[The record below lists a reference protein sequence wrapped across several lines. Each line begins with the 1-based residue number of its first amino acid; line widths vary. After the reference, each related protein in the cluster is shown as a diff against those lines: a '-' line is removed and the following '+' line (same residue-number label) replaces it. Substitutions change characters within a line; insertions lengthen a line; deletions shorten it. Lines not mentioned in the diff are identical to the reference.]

1 MNKFFITILFLFS
14 SLISSF
20 SFAADDG
27 DWWLQRQ
34 LQIGDGKNQYGKK
47 VYGKA
52 ARTVM
57 EDVPLADGTSSRV
70 EQMIKRSIAVD
81 KPTATKVG
89 GSMFKRVSAYAKNP
103 GIQMIG
109 VLAVTQLLEAIGWV
123 MEDGAYV
130 KYKEPEVP
138 DNEYDY
144 KAEGYDSC
152 NPDWSRSAGGAAD
165 NLISS
170 CSGTDFYGVGYKLI
184 IYSAVVKGTS
194 PNYYLYIDN
203 AIQRPDGSVYNR
215 TRGDVGLQKR
225 PTNLPDDK
233 KDKTVLTPA
242 LLGAAML
249 GTGYK
254 DPDPNFDNDTVN
266 TGDYTGVK
274 ETYEH
279 DPSGVGDELA
289 DDMDDKLK
297 NAPPTDDA
305 KPSWIGD
312 SKYDDRPL
320 SDDRDDSS
328 DRSWDEKGDE
338 ATGSTEPTKDP
349 ETGEAT
355 GGQSIT
361 IQFPLFCSW
370 ASKMCQWYD
379 DWKAS
384 DKIHQKFEEDV
395 KNHQSDEKS
404 FWQTVKDWF
413 DWSKKDDDLPERD
426 ETDLITELPIEQK
439 TKNINWSAQCPTAQ
453 TVPINF
459 HGVTAEIT
467 VADFSYLCSLDWL
480 IKPFVIAFA
489 SISAAF
495 IIFGF
500 NRGGDDG

>member
-20 SFAADDG
+20 SFAVDDG
-27 DWWLQRQ
+27 DFWLQRQ
-34 LQIGDGKNQYGKK
+34 IIEGDGKNAHGKK
-47 VYGKA
+47 FYGTA
-52 ARTVM
+52 ARSVM
-57 EDVPLADGTSSRV
+57 ESVPIKDSTREEVRQL
-70 EQMIKRSIAVD
+70 IKRSIAVD
-81 KPTATKVG
+81 KPIPTKVG
-89 GSMFKRVSAYAKNP
+89 TSMLKRIYSPQAIVGTA
-103 GIQMIG
+103 
-109 VLAVTQLLEAIGWV
+109 AVTGLLAAIGWV
-123 MEDGAYV
+123 MEDGVYV
-130 KYKEPEVP
+130 KKIPVDEDSP
-138 DNEYDY
+138 DNGEYLY
-144 KAEGYDSC
+144 NAS
-152 NPDWSRSAGGAAD
+152 
-165 NLISS
+165 SS
-170 CSGTDFYGVGYKLI
+170 CSSIPSKVFTTDQAANNYICQYADCNYASRPAQTASIYDQKTVRCSAGYLMGRASKFKNPD
-184 IYSAVVKGTS
+184 YD
-194 PNYYLYIDN
+194 PN
-203 AIQRPDGSVYNR
+203 
-215 TRGDVGLQKR
+215 QK
-225 PTNLPDDK
+225 P
-233 KDKTVLTPA
+233 KDKTVPLTAA

-249 GTGYK
+249 GSQYT

-274 ETYEH
+274 EIYEH

-289 DDMDDKLK
+289 DHMDDKLK
-297 NAPPTDDA
+297 NAKPTDDG
-305 KPSWIGD
+305 KSSYIGD
-312 SKYDDRPL
+312 PKYDNRPL
-320 SDDRDDSS
+320 GEDDKSS

-338 ATGSTEPTKDP
+338 ATGGTEPTKDP

-355 GGQSIT
+355 GGQSISL
-361 IQFPLFCSW
+361 QFPLFCSW

-395 KNHQSDEKS
+395 KNHQTDEKS

-413 DWSKKDDDLPERD
+413 DWSKKEDDLPEKDNSDIDLND
-426 ETDLITELPIEQK
+426 ELIIDQK
-439 TKNINWSAQCPTAQ
+439 TKNISWSAQCPTAQ

-495 IIFGF
+495 IVFGF

>member
-27 DWWLQRQ
+27 DWWLQRN
-34 LQIGDGKNQYGKK
+34 ITVGDGKNTYGKK
-47 VYGKA
+47 VYGSA
-52 ARTVM
+52 ARSVM
-57 EDVPLADGTSSRV
+57 ESVPIKDSTREEVRQL
-70 EQMIKRSIAVD
+70 IKRSIAVD
-81 KPTATKVG
+81 KPTPSKVG
-89 GSMFKRVSAYAKNP
+89 SSMLKRIYSPQAIVGTA
-103 GIQMIG
+103 
-109 VLAVTQLLEAIGWV
+109 AVTGLLAAIGWV
-123 MEDGAYV
+123 MEDGVYV
-130 KYKEPEVP
+130 KYKEPDPSKCE
-138 DNEYDY
+138 E
-144 KAEGYDSC
+144 
-152 NPDWSRSAGGAAD
+152 NPPACGVYVWSRDSELGTY
-165 NLISS
+165 SS
-170 CSGTDFYGVGYKLI
+170 QQGICQ
-184 IYSAVVKGTS
+184 AVVKYNGQTLTGIGTR
-194 PNYYLYIDN
+194 N
-203 AIQRPDGSVYNR
+203 GSYACFARKSN
-215 TRGDVGLQKR
+215 GDSDWWAV
-225 PTNLPDDK
+225 DK
-233 KDKTVLTPA
+233 KFNPNPSTEPPKGQKVPLTAA

-249 GTGYK
+249 GSQYT
-254 DPDPNFDNDTVN
+254 DPDPNFDNDMVN

-274 ETYEH
+274 DIYEH

-289 DDMDDKLK
+289 DAMDDKLK
-297 NAPPTDDA
+297 NAKPTDDG
-305 KPSWIGD
+305 KSSYIGD
-312 SKYDDRPL
+312 PKYDDRPL
-320 SDDRDDSS
+320 GDDRDDSS
-328 DRSWDEKGDE
+328 DRGWDEKGDE
-338 ATGSTEPTKDP
+338 ATGGTEPTKDP

-355 GGQSIT
+355 GGQSIS

-395 KNHQSDEKS
+395 KNHQADEKS

-413 DWSKKDDDLPERD
+413 DWTKKEDDLPEKD
-426 ETDLITELPIEQK
+426 ESDIELDDELIIEQK

-453 TVPINF
+453 TFPISF
-459 HGVTAEIT
+459 HGVTAEIK

>member
-1 MNKFFITILFLFS
+1 MNKFFISILFLFS
-14 SLISSF
+14 FLISSF

-27 DWWLQRQ
+27 DWWLQRNIT
-34 LQIGDGKNQYGKK
+34 IGDGKNTYGKK
-47 VYGKA
+47 VYGSA
-52 ARTVM
+52 ARSVI
-57 EDVPLADGTSSRV
+57 ENVPIKDSTREEVRQL
-70 EQMIKRSIAVD
+70 IKRSIAVD
-81 KPTATKVG
+81 KPTPTKVG
-89 GSMFKRVSAYAKNP
+89 SSMLKRIYSPQAIVGTA
-103 GIQMIG
+103 
-109 VLAVTQLLEAIGWV
+109 AVTGLLAAIGWV
-123 MEDGAYV
+123 MEDGVYV
-130 KYKEPEVP
+130 KKIPEDDDNDPNPPKCWIWSGNLNSSKEI
-138 DNEYDY
+138 YLQ
-144 KAEGYDSC
+144 KCKS
-152 NPDWSRSAGGAAD
+152 NPDSACLAIDQGPIKDIVDVNATTKLCKLEASEQYVRYVD
-165 NLISS
+165 N
-170 CSGTDFYGVGYKLI
+170 K
-184 IYSAVVKGTS
+184 A
-194 PNYYLYIDN
+194 YI
-203 AIQRPDGSVYNR
+203 PES
-215 TRGDVGLQKR
+215 TPPKE
-225 PTNLPDDK
+225 
-233 KDKTVLTPA
+233 KTVPLTAA

-249 GTGYK
+249 GSQYT
-254 DPDPNFDNDTVN
+254 DPDPKFDNDTVN

-274 ETYEH
+274 DIYEH
-279 DPSGVGDELA
+279 DPSGIGDELA

-312 SKYDDRPL
+312 PKYDDRPL

-338 ATGSTEPTKDP
+338 ATGGTEPTKDP
-349 ETGEAT
+349 QTGEAT

-395 KNHQSDEKS
+395 KNHQKDEKS

-495 IIFGF
+495 IVFGF